1 MKKITLLA
9 LIGALMLAIVG
20 GTAVA
25 KKGGDNSG
33 PGSGNSGKK
42 IVTYGFFG
50 TVTEVTPAGTVD
62 PVTDVAAT

>member
-25 KKGGDNSG
+25 KKGSD
-33 PGSGNSGKK
+33 
-42 IVTYGFFG
+42 
-50 TVTEVTPAGTVD
+50 
-62 PVTDVAAT
+62 